1 MKLTWLTN
9 KQKVIQGIYLKSFN
23 WIHVHD
29 LKKKKGDKIYIYS

>member
-29 LKKKKGDKIYIYS
+29 FKKKKGDKIHIYS